1 MAAAYLER
9 KGYHILERNYRTRD
23 GEIDLIAQREGIV
36 VFVEVKT
43 ARSLSFGPPQCWV
56 TCRKQDHLIRAAEA
70 YLMGRS
76 TGEDNCRFDVIAI
89 LVAGRKTKLTHV
101 VNAFSA

>member
-23 GEIDLIAQREGIV
+23 GEIDLIAQREGTV

-43 ARSLSFGPPQCWV
+43 AQNLSFGPPQCWV
-56 TCRKQDHLIRAAEA
+56 NCRKQDHLIRAAQA
-70 YLMGRS
+70 YLMGRGP
-76 TGEDNCRFDVIAI
+76 GEDNCRFDVIAI
-89 LVAGRKTKLTHV
+89 LVAGRKTTLTHV

>member
-9 KGYHILERNYRTRD
+9 KGYHILERNYRTRH

-43 ARSLSFGPPQCWV
+43 ARNLSFGPPQCWV
-56 TCRKQDHLIRAAEA
+56 NFRKRDHLIRAAEA
-70 YLMGRS
+70 YLMGKS
-76 TGEDNCRFDVIAI
+76 AGEDNCRFDVIAI
-89 LVAGRKTKLTHV
+89 LLDEKEAQLTHI